1 MLNSKEQIVSYTD
14 SAATK
19 LKEIM
24 KEQHKEVLAGQLL
37 RHEGLEL
44 ILYKCP
50 AGKWTI
56 GAGRN
61 LEDRGITEEEA
72 LYLLR
77 NDIISCIS
85 ELDHNFRWWKDL
97 SENRRIVMGD
107 LMFNLGLSKL
117 KQFKK
122 FLAAMESGDYETASE
137 ELLDSRYAK
146 QLPNRSG
153 RTSQIIKDG

>member
-1 MLNSKEQIVSYTD
+1 MTD
-14 SAATK
+14 ELFMAK
-19 LKEIM
+19 LSDRLEI
-24 KEQHKEVLAGQLL
+24 E
-37 RHEGLEL
+37 EGMEL
-44 ILYKCP
+44 FLYKCTS
-50 AGKWTI
+50 GKDTL
-56 GAGRN
+56 GVGRN
-61 LEDRGITEEEA
+61 ISDRGISADEA
-72 LYLLR
+72 KYLLR

-107 LMFNLGLSKL
+107 LIFNLGLSKL

-153 RTSQIIKDG
+153 RNSQIIKDG

>member
-1 MLNSKEQIVSYTD
+1 MTD
-14 SAATK
+14 ELFMAK
-19 LKEIM
+19 LSDRLEI
-24 KEQHKEVLAGQLL
+24 E
-37 RHEGLEL
+37 EGMEL
-44 ILYKCP
+44 FLYKCTS
-50 AGKWTI
+50 GKDTL
-56 GAGRN
+56 GVGRN
-61 LEDRGITEEEA
+61 ISDRGISADEA
-72 LYLLR
+72 KYLLR

-107 LMFNLGLSKL
+107 LIFNLGLSKL

-146 QLPNRSG
+146 QPPNRSG
-153 RTSQIIKDG
+153 RNSQIIKDG